1 MNSLYYT
8 DNSGDVQGPVS
19 KNDLEDLHRSGQISA
34 TTKIC
39 QEGSENWIPFYQ
51 FAVPDLPKPQEN
63 QKQKST
69 DPTQEARPNVK
80 SSTAESDD
88 HWLHKRYFIPLIIAL
103 SGFGFLFS
111 QTMNRPQ
118 EWEYET
124 MEILAASQAFPD
136 SSGNFAKLDTRTIPD
151 ISARLKAMGLLE
163 WELIDSFLEN
173 ETAHPNF
180 GAENLVTG
188 LQPNVRP
195 RKLVLIFKRPRKQ

>member
-19 KNDLEDLHRSGQISA
+19 KNDLEELHRSGQISA
-34 TTKIC
+34 TTKVC

-51 FAVPDLPKPQEN
+51 FATANPTQPQEN
-63 QKQKST
+63 RKQKST
-69 DPTQEARPNVK
+69 EPIQEARSNVK
-80 SSTAESDD
+80 SSPSESDD
-88 HWLHKRYFIPLIIAL
+88 QWLHKSHFIPLMIL
-103 SGFGFLFS
+103 LLGFGFLFF
-111 QTMNRPQ
+111 QTMKRPQ

-124 MEILAASQAFPD
+124 MEILAASEAFSG
-136 SSGNFAKLDTRTIPD
+136 SSGNLAKLDTRTIPD